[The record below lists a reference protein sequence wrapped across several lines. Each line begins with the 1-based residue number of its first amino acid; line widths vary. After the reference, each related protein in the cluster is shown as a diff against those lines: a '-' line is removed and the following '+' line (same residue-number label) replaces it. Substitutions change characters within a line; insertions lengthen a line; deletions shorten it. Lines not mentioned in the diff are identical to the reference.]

1 MLIFQ
6 FTVATFF
13 IVGSY
18 IVYQQIDYLT
28 NKDLGFKGDQV
39 IEINLNFPNSDY
51 EVENVGQNIYNK
63 YSTIKQEL
71 AKIKG

>member
-1 MLIFQ
+1 
-6 FTVATFF
+6 
-13 IVGSY
+13 
-18 IVYQQIDYLT
+18 VYQQIDYLT

-71 AKIKG
+71 AKIKGRTSFYRIDFI

>member
-13 IVGSY
+13 IVGS
-18 IVYQQIDYLT
+18 VYQQIDYLT

-39 IEINLNFPNSDY
+39 IELI
-51 EVENVGQNIYNK
+51 
-63 YSTIKQEL
+63 
-71 AKIKG
+71 

>member
-39 IEINLNFPNSDY
+39 IEINLNFPNS
-51 EVENVGQNIYNK
+51 IMK
-63 YSTIKQEL
+63 WKT
-71 AKIKG
+71 